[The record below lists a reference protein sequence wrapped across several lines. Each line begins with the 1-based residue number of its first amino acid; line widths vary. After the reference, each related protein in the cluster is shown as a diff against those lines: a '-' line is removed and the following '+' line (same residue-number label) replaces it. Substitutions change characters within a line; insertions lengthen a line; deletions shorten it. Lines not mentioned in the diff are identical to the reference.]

1 MAFIAGIDE
10 AGRGPVLGPLVICI
24 AYCDR
29 SDERQLKRVCKKD
42 SKQLTAAKRAE
53 TYAALKGFCHF
64 KLIEIGA
71 DEIDK
76 RRANNE
82 SLNDIE
88 AKGMAG
94 LVKHL
99 PSNQSADI
107 MIDLP
112 DRYEWIFRKRME
124 KFGVK
129 KFEAQHKADENYSIV
144 AAASIAAK
152 LRRDAIVEEIKSK
165 TGVDFGSGYPSD
177 PKTRAVL
184 LDKGA
189 LAKLRG
195 HVRTSWETMET
206 IKQRKLFED

>member
-1 MAFIAGIDE
+1 
-10 AGRGPVLGPLVICI
+10 
-24 AYCDR
+24 
-29 SDERQLKRVCKKD
+29 
-42 SKQLTAAKRAE
+42 
-53 TYAALKGFCHF
+53 
-64 KLIEIGA
+64 
-71 DEIDK
+71 
-76 RRANNE
+76 
-82 SLNDIE
+82 
-88 AKGMAG
+88 MAG
-94 LVKHL
+94 LIKHL

-129 KFEAQHKADENYSIV
+129 KFEAQHKADENYPIV

-152 LRRDAIVEEIKSK
+152 LRRDAIIEEIKSK

-184 LDKGA
+184 LDKIS
-189 LAKLRG
+189 LSKLRG